1 MLAFTTKY
9 PIKDKSHGCPNF
21 RNTTKLKYVP
31 TLFFYSRE
39 VFIWSQSGALYM
51 QIGPT
56 DWHTQFLLVYFAKK
70 KLPII
75 TLRPQ
80 CLYTIFVFCVLEG
93 NALTIST
100 WRCQQPIYLKLPQH
114 CNPLL
119 RLENKRMKKT
129 STDLFRIKN
138 VNFLPL

>member
-1 MLAFTTKY
+1 MLASTTKY

-51 QIGPT
+51 QIGTT

-70 KLPII
+70 IANHHAQAAMSLHNICLLCSRGECTYYKYMAMSTTNIFEAAA
-75 TLRPQ
+75 TL
-80 CLYTIFVFCVLEG
+80 
-93 NALTIST
+93 
-100 WRCQQPIYLKLPQH
+100 
-114 CNPLL
+114 
-119 RLENKRMKKT
+119 
-129 STDLFRIKN
+129 
-138 VNFLPL
+138 